1 MENWVNETIGN
12 TTALRQEMEETNTS
26 IYYTVQ
32 NSNPELA
39 DCEPTILKVEVKV
52 WQFFMFIARLSML
65 NFGTKTFDHQKF
77 LLRILCGTLC
87 GIWGDFVAIYSPIF
101 DREQDLRS

>member
-12 TTALRQEMEETNTS
+12 TTALRQEMEDTNAS

-32 NSNPELA
+32 NSNPDLA

-52 WQFFMFIARLSML
+52 
-65 NFGTKTFDHQKF
+65 
-77 LLRILCGTLC
+77 
-87 GIWGDFVAIYSPIF
+87 
-101 DREQDLRS
+101 

>member
-12 TTALRQEMEETNTS
+12 TTALRHEMEDTNTS
-26 IYYTVQ
+26 IYYTIQ

-52 WQFFMFIARLSML
+52 LLFYCFTPKLRRMQNPKKLL
-65 NFGTKTFDHQKF
+65 NFLKT
-77 LLRILCGTLC
+77 
-87 GIWGDFVAIYSPIF
+87 SPYNG
-101 DREQDLRS
+101 